1 MAESAAA
8 AAGCCWEL
16 ARLAGEGRTGS
27 FRELQAIAS
36 ARIGD
41 ASPGSSSS
49 SPATTLLGE
58 GAAPLIVRAIVNV
71 GPARADSVYE

>member
-41 ASPGSSSS
+41 APGSSS
-49 SPATTLLGE
+49 SPATTLLVE

>member
-36 ARIGD
+36 ARTGD

-49 SPATTLLGE
+49 PATTLLVE